1 MASSLLHRR
10 WAGDALA
17 AIDLGSNSFRLEIA
31 RLRDGDYKTLHYRKE
46 PVRLGAG
53 LDAQGML
60 TEEAMQRG
68 LACLARFG
76 AELQGFAP
84 ERLRAVA
91 TQTLREAQNRDEFL
105 RRAQAVLGFPIEVI
119 AGREEARIIYAGV
132 SRLQPDPAPRLV
144 IDIGGRSTE
153 LILGRGATP
162 LKAESFQ
169 VGSVGLSVRYFGNG
183 RFSAEGFRAAQV
195 SAAAELE
202 EALAQFSKARAKPQW
217 RQVLGSSGTV
227 GAVAQIVS
235 ASKVAGGVINAESLR
250 WCIEAC
256 LKAGSVDALELPGLK
271 PDRKPVVAG
280 GLCILYTLVTH
291 FGIDTVLP
299 AKGALRQGLIF
310 EQAER
315 LKLHQQAP
323 SADLR
328 ERSVAEVQQR
338 FGVDTAQAQRVREL
352 SARLLPQLSP
362 RTPVEG
368 RLELA
373 WAAAWHELGQAV
385 SHHDH
390 HRHSQYLIAHLDAP
404 GFSQNQLRR
413 MALLALGQRGG
424 LRKLA
429 LDPAD
434 ELLRWQVM
442 ALRLAVIKAHARG
455 PVNLDFM
462 KLRRQGNAVTLRM
475 PKGWGAS
482 HPQSLYL
489 LQEEAQHWARSGWA
503 TLEVLAP

>member
-1 MASSLLHRR
+1 MPKPSPDRA
-10 WAGDALA
+10 WGTDALA

-31 RLRDGDYKTLHYRKE
+31 RLRGGDYKTLAYRKE

-53 LDAQGML
+53 LDGQGML

-68 LACLARFG
+68 LDCLARFG
-76 AELQGFAP
+76 AELSGFAP

-119 AGREEARIIYAGV
+119 SGREEARIIYAGV

-169 VGSVGLSVRYFGNG
+169 VGSVGLSVRYFGDG
-183 RFSAEGFRAAQV
+183 RFTPEGFRAAQV
-195 SAAAELE
+195 TAAAELE
-202 EALAQFSKARAKPQW
+202 EALGTFAKGQARPAW

-227 GAVAQIVS
+227 GAVAQIVA
-235 ASKVAGGVINAESLR
+235 ASRVAGGVINAESLR

-256 LKAGSVDALELPGLK
+256 LRAGSVDALDLPGLK
-271 PDRKPVVAG
+271 ADRKPVVAG
-280 GLCILYTLVTH
+280 GLCILYTLVSQ

-299 AKGALRQGLIF
+299 AKGALRQGLVF
-310 EQAER
+310 ELAER

-328 ERSVAEVQQR
+328 EHTVDAMQR
-338 FGVDTAQAQRVREL
+338 RFQVDRAQAQQVRALAE
-352 SARLLPQLSP
+352 RLFRQLMPQAP
-362 RTPVEG
+362 AEQH
-368 RLELA
+368 LELG
-373 WAAAWHELGQAV
+373 WAAAWHELGLLV

-390 HRHSQYLIAHLDAP
+390 HRHSHYLIGHLDAA
-404 GFSQNQLRR
+404 GFSQSQLRR
-413 MALLALGQRGG
+413 MALIALGQRGG
-424 LRKLA
+424 LRKLN

-434 ELLRWQVM
+434 EALRWQVM
-442 ALRLAVIKAHARG
+442 ALRLAVIKAHARE
-455 PVNLDFM
+455 PIQLDAM
-462 KLRRQGNAVTLRM
+462 KLQRNGTRVSLRL
-475 PKGWGAS
+475 PKGWAPS
-482 HPQSLYL
+482 HPQALYL
-489 LQEEAQHWARSGWA
+489 LQEEAQHWARSTWA
-503 TLEVLAP
+503 TLELAA